1 MSLVLYRRG
10 TAEFDRGLSFF
21 DAVYGV
27 AITLLITT
35 VHVPGA
41 KSWQSVHALLNSS
54 FGSGFFGFVLSFV
67 VIASFWRLN
76 YRLIGRMSGMSPRI
90 VLANIMCVFFIILI
104 PFTTQAMNSPSLAN
118 VPLATSLYAVN
129 IGLASLAQSVMYQIA
144 TRSSLVKVVSTRASQ
159 VLVLIEE
166 ALLPLVFAISIPIA
180 YAAGPRVAQY
190 SWASLLVLLPLLAR
204 LVRRANHNMEPTAA
218 PPEDF
223 EEERSRATP

>member
-41 KSWQSVHALLNSS
+41 NSWQSVRALLNSS
-54 FGSGFFGFVLSFV
+54 FGSEFFGFVLSFV
-67 VIASFWRLN
+67 VIVSFWRLN

-90 VLANIMCVFFIILI
+90 VLANILCVFFVILI
-104 PFTTQAMNSPSLAN
+104 PFSTQAMNSPTLSN
-118 VPLATSLYAVN
+118 VPLATALYAVN
-129 IGLASLAQSVMYQIA
+129 IGLASIAQSVMYQIA
-144 TRSSLVKVVSTRASQ
+144 TRGSLVKVVSTRESQ
-159 VLVLIEE
+159 VLVLVEE

-180 YAAGPRVAQY
+180 YIAGPREAQY

-204 LVRRANHNMEPTAA
+204 LVRRANHNVEPTAA
-218 PPEDF
+218 LPDEF
-223 EEERSRATP
+223 EEEHTRVAP